1 LNISTVEMRTADFET
16 KIETMKDSPNS
27 NRAIRKEIG
36 FISGR
41 ISKLTEDINLWE
53 NNIGFLAQSK
63 KADLLKMEFDKK
75 IQKAKEELALFEA
88 KLKYL
93 QQAMD

>member
-1 LNISTVEMRTADFET
+1 MRTADFASRVDN
-16 KIETMKDSPNS
+16 MKESPDS

-36 FISGR
+36 FINGK
-41 ISKLTEDINLWE
+41 ITKLREDINLWE

-63 KADLLKMEFDKK
+63 KADLLKQEFDKK

-93 QQAMD
+93 QQSRD